1 MDRQVARAAILSAGF
16 VGLVVATV
24 AFGASSPGAKRVVA
38 TPIRAERWLDAKA
51 DRAEA
56 LSARSTEC
64 LPPIVD
70 ANRAY
75 LVEIGRAAFRTPE
88 VLGGQAAR
96 AGISCDACHQSGRT
110 NPGFF
115 FPGLSGAPGTAD
127 VTSSLFSSHRGDD
140 VDNPVP
146 IPDLSGPRA
155 ALKISR
161 DPASPDL
168 ARFIHGLIVEEFDGT
183 EPPPAVLAGLTA
195 YVRAL
200 SLAACPAVARE
211 QLHAVH
217 AAADASRAVAA
228 AELAVTNGDPATAAA
243 MLLAAR
249 AQLGVLNERYPGNV
263 LNPERSLL
271 LTADRDL
278 VRILAVVRAGDPTAA
293 AAMQRWRAQFLRWT
307 RLLEAHERPSLYNPG
322 VLAAAAR

>member
-1 MDRQVARAAILSAGF
+1 MDRRAGVLGSA
-16 VGLVVATV
+16 LLLL
-24 AFGASSPGAKRVVA
+24 GAAPPANPPLKA
-38 TPIRAERWLDAKA
+38 MRWLAPGTDAVA
-51 DRAEA
+51 A
-56 LSARSTEC
+56 LTTRPTEC
-64 LPPIVD
+64 LTPGATPAGRTSI
-70 ANRAY
+70 
-75 LVEIGRAAFRTPE
+75 EIGRAAFRSPLL
-88 VLGGQAAR
+88 LGGQAAR
-96 AGISCDACHQSGRT
+96 AGLSCESCHRSGRG
-110 NPGFF
+110 NPDFL
-115 FPGLSGAPGTAD
+115 FPGVSGRAGTAD